1 MLHRRKTIKFKNGQ
15 DAKEM
20 LIKKLV
26 RSLLLYPKITLTLT
40 KAKVLKQIME
50 KLVEK
55 AKRENEANKNYLLR
69 YTTDSQLV
77 KIFFTKIG
85 PAAKERQGGYLRIK
99 KIGERASDGAEMAIL
114 EWTIAQ
120 K

>member
-1 MLHRRKTIKFKNGQ
+1 LIRNSQKFAFVSRILYRR
-15 DAKEM
+15 
-20 LIKKLV
+20 
-26 RSLLLYPKITLTLT
+26 
-40 KAKVLKQIME
+40 LKQGLKSSLE